1 MGTSSAAPA
10 SIPVPNRGRLGSLF
24 RVPVDY
30 VLEVYTNF
38 ALHTAI
44 TLPNTPTDYEQKR
57 PSATIITHTLND
69 VIREHTENHLTQ
81 ITLRGV
87 SGYTARLGH
96 TRDGGVSS
104 LTGPKILTEFDI
116 FLDEYQKQ
124 CAKLGDLNVYMVFRA
139 LNEGVAL
146 KVEPINWQWNENAA
160 SARFSYNWT
169 LELEAYGPA
178 PENPLTDI
186 FSPAT
191 EMLKQAQDQIN
202 RAAGAVELGAAALG
216 NVQGELSEVTNTMR
230 SVGRVGTA
238 LQNVIGEVDNIRTF
252 VTETLP
258 ATFFREVSRFAAA
271 ADDFMELKGELG
283 EDVGELSAAG
293 YAVYDF
299 INRNVA
305 RPAAEAISSALTAA
319 GLLKVTP
326 EAIRVIQRI
335 GTVEEILP
343 TDQGAI
349 DFSVLRTHVQ
359 YTWRSGDTLQS
370 LALRAFG
377 DAARWPEIMD
387 FNGLRSPR
395 QWGDGTPIMVGDT
408 LSVPREVEI
417 ETRGAVRGDPFS
429 TDIALDLSTRDISF
443 VDNDIKV
450 TDGRYNLE
458 QALALRMLTEQ
469 GESYLFPAY
478 GLPVRVGGTSADREV
493 AYLASHVRDQLL
505 RDARVREVRDVS
517 VLVEG
522 DTLAVSVSLSPI
534 SGDAIT
540 LVTPYMREV

>member
-30 VLEVYTNF
+30 VLEVYIF
-38 ALHTAI
+38 GDLHTAI

-69 VIREHTENHLTQ
+69 VVREHTENHLTQ

-87 SGYTARLGH
+87 SGYAARLGH

-104 LTGPKILTEFDI
+104 LTGPRILTEFDI

-124 CAKLGDLNVYMVFRA
+124 CAKLVDLNVQMVFRA

-146 KVEPINWQWNENAA
+146 RVEPINWQWNENAA

-191 EMLKQAQDQIN
+191 EMLKAAQDKIN
-202 RAAGAVELGAAALG
+202 AVAGLVELGGAALN
-216 NVQGELSEVTNTMR
+216 NVQGELSEVTNTIR

-258 ATFFREVSRFAAA
+258 ATLIREAGRFSRAV
-271 ADDFMELKGELG
+271 DDLNE
-283 EDVGELSAAG
+283 
-293 YAVYDF
+293 
-299 INRNVA
+299 
-305 RPAAEAISSALTAA
+305 LTAA
-319 GLLKVTP
+319 TADNWSTAVDQLTSLGTYADSLFEAAITGGGLLKVSP
-326 EAIRVIQRI
+326 ETLKAVEL
-335 GTVEEILP
+335 GTIESTP

-408 LSVPREVEI
+408 LSVPRDVEI

>member
-191 EMLKQAQDQIN
+191 EMLKAAQDKIN
-202 RAAGAVELGAAALG
+202 AVAGLVELGGAALN
-216 NVQGELSEVTNTMR
+216 NVQGELSEVTNTIR

-238 LQNVIGEVDNIRTF
+238 LQNAIGEVDNIRTF

-258 ATFFREVSRFAAA
+258 ATLIREAGRFSRAV
-271 ADDFMELKGELG
+271 DDLNE
-283 EDVGELSAAG
+283 
-293 YAVYDF
+293 
-299 INRNVA
+299 
-305 RPAAEAISSALTAA
+305 LTAA
-319 GLLKVTP
+319 TADNWSTAVDQLTSLGTYADSLFEAAITGGGLLKVSP
-326 EAIRVIQRI
+326 ETLKAVEL
-335 GTVEEILP
+335 GTIESTP

>member
-1 MGTSSAAPA
+1 MGISSAAPA

-24 RVPVDY
+24 RVPIDY
-30 VLEVYTNF
+30 VLEVHTNL
-38 ALHTAI
+38 ALQTAV

-104 LTGPKILTEFDI
+104 LTGPKILLEFDA
-116 FLDEYQKQ
+116 FLDEYQKL
-124 CAKLGDLNVYMVFRA
+124 CAALGDLNVYMVFRA

-146 KVEPINWQWNENAA
+146 KVEPLNWQWSESAG

-178 PENPLTDI
+178 PVSQLTDI
-186 FSPAT
+186 FSPVT
-191 EMLKQAQDQIN
+191 EALRSAQDKIN
-202 RAAGAVELGAAALG
+202 AVAGAVELAGAALG

-238 LQNVIGEVDNIRTF
+238 LQNVIGEADNIRTF

-258 ATFFREVSRFAAA
+258 ATLVREANRFDRASS
-271 ADDFMELKGELG
+271 DLI
-283 EDVGELSAAG
+283 ELSDEILEDAYSA
-293 YAVYDF
+293 YDF
-299 INRNVA
+299 TEANVV
-305 RPAAEAISSALTAA
+305 RPAQQVLYNALSIA
-319 GLLKVTP
+319 GLLKVSPETLAAVELGTIESTP
-326 EAIRVIQRI
+326 TEQGATFVGIQR
-335 GTVEEILP
+335 TN
-343 TDQGAI
+343 T
-349 DFSVLRTHVQ
+349 Q
-359 YTWRSGDTLQS
+359 YTWRAGDTLQA
-370 LALRAFG
+370 LALRAYG
-377 DAARWPEIMD
+377 DASRWPEIAE

-395 QWGDGTPIMVGDT
+395 QWGDGTPIMAGDT
-408 LSVPREVEI
+408 VSVPREAET

-429 TDIALDLSTRDISF
+429 TDISLDLSTRDISF
-443 VDNDIKV
+443 VDNDLKV
-450 TDGRYNLE
+450 TNGRHNLE

-493 AYLASHVRDQLL
+493 AYLASHVRDQLA
-505 RDARVREVRDVS
+505 RDSRVREVRDVS

-522 DTLAVSVSLSPI
+522 DTLAVSVSLFPI